1 MKLIIPCLLLASS
14 VCVAQ
19 METPARTDRRAN
31 ALEWIQK
38 SAEYQ
43 VAARQAYSLAKIQLD
58 QVLQQASF
66 SADEVQAAA
75 GNFEALP
82 VAIILDVDETVLDNS
97 EYNRRQM
104 KIGAEYD
111 SKSWAAW
118 GKERSAIPVPGA
130 VEFLDY
136 AQSKGVD
143 VFFVTNR
150 KDELRNATFDNLVK
164 VGISTT
170 LDRVLTRN
178 SDEGRGGDKISR
190 RAIVAEKY
198 RIALLIGDNFAD
210 LTAAARD
217 DFKAAPQVSAGWVM
231 LPNPVYGYWETRPEP
246 STPAPTAA
254 VVYGTIETYRFS
266 TCRPATIR
274 CQPAPGC
281 CCRKCRR

>member
-1 MKLIIPCLLLASS
+1 MKFIIPCLLLASG
-14 VCVAQ
+14 VCMAQ
-19 METPARTDRRAN
+19 VETPDRTDRRAN

-43 VAARQAYSLAKIQLD
+43 VATRQAYLLAKIQLD
-58 QVLQQASF
+58 QALQQPSF

-75 GNFEALP
+75 GEFEALP

-97 EYNRRQM
+97 EYNRRRMQ
-104 KIGAEYD
+104 IGAEYD
-111 SKSWAAW
+111 SKSWTAW
-118 GKERSAIPVPGA
+118 GKERIAIPVPGA

-136 AQSKGVD
+136 AQSKGVE

-170 LDRVLTRN
+170 QDRVLTRN

-198 RIALLIGDNFAD
+198 RIALLVGDNFAD
-210 LTAAARD
+210 LTAADRD
-217 DFKAAPQVSAGWVM
+217 EFKAAPQISAGWVM

-246 STPAPTAA
+246 STPAPKAE
-254 VVYGTIETYRFS
+254 VVYGTVESYSFS
-266 TCRPATIR
+266 ACRPAIMR
-274 CQPAPGC
+274 CRPAHGC